1 MEFDQF
7 TVVLLLR
14 HEDAPKMDEA
24 ALDALQDAHL
34 AHLARLHDAGH
45 LLAAGPSPGAT
56 DRRIRG
62 FCIFRGDPET
72 AKALEADDPAVVA
85 RRFAIEAY
93 PWMVPH
99 GAMLFVPARFPRSA
113 AEAEGP

>member
-1 MEFDQF
+1 MEFDRF

-14 HEDAPKMDEA
+14 HEEAPTMDEA

-34 AHLARLHDAGH
+34 AHLAKLHEEGH
-45 LLAAGPSPGAT
+45 LVAAGPSPGPA

-62 FCIFRGDPET
+62 FCIFLGDPDT
-72 AKALEADDPAVVA
+72 ARALEADDPAVVA
-85 RRFAIEAY
+85 HRFAIEAY
-93 PWMVPH
+93 PWVVPH
-99 GAMLFVPARFPRSA
+99 GALLSFPARFPRSA

>member
-1 MEFDQF
+1 MEFDWF

-14 HEDAPKMDEA
+14 HPDAPTMDEA

-34 AHLARLHDAGH
+34 AHLAKLHDEGR
-45 LLAAGPSPGAT
+45 LLAAGPSPGPA

-62 FCIFRGDPET
+62 FCIFLGDIE
-72 AKALEADDPAVVA
+72 AALALEADDPAVVA
-85 RRFAIEAY
+85 RRFTIEAY
-93 PWMVPH
+93 PWVVPH
-99 GAMLFVPARFPRSA
+99 GALLSFPARFPRSA